1 MMIIIEDSLKKR
13 VKYILEYTDAYYT
26 RDMLSN
32 RKKITPSKRAINDLR
47 YLNESIDIINHA
59 FEDGKDGPIAIS
71 NRFKRWR
78 LANKNT
84 KEAIKRLALI
94 YTHSLKNE
102 TKLDKE
108 LSVWLSSKDNNYE
121 RAVIALSRGYYVPV
135 LYDIN

>member
-1 MMIIIEDSLKKR
+1 MIIIEDSLKKR

-32 RKKITPSKRAINDLR
+32 RKKITPSKKAINDLQ

-71 NRFKRWR
+71 NSFKRWR

-84 KEAIKRLALI
+84 KEAIKHLALI

>member
-1 MMIIIEDSLKKR
+1 MMIIIEDSLKQR

-59 FEDGKDGPIAIS
+59 FEDGKDSPIAIS

-94 YTHSLKNE
+94 YTHTLKDE
-102 TKLDKE
+102 TKLDKD
-108 LSVWLSSKDNNYE
+108 LSVWLSSKDDNYE
-121 RAVIALSRGYYVPV
+121 RAVMALSRGYYVPV

>member
-1 MMIIIEDSLKKR
+1 MIIIEDSLKKR

-47 YLNESIDIINHA
+47 YLNESIDIISHA
-59 FEDGKDGPIAIS
+59 FEDGEDSPIAIS